1 MCVLQLGRMKTDWV
15 SEGRDVI
22 KVGKCYRLRGVFT
35 LISHTHTNIKFILN
49 TPMKKALAYTHNRTL
64 GLQDGKDYQR
74 NLLWYAKCNL
84 TDKKQ
89 KAML

>member
-1 MCVLQLGRMKTDWV
+1 
-15 SEGRDVI
+15 
-22 KVGKCYRLRGVFT
+22 
-35 LISHTHTNIKFILN
+35 
-49 TPMKKALAYTHNRTL
+49 MKKALAYTHNRTL